1 MKKIVYWM
9 PRVLAIL
16 FTLFIMMFSLDVFDG
31 TSSLTDQL
39 IGFFMHNLP
48 VYGIILVIVLAWKKD
63 IIGMIGFALIAIG
76 LFMMVMGS
84 NQPSGSAVN
93 PAVFFISGPALLISL
108 LYGLSWSLHK
118 KH

>member
-1 MKKIVYWM
+1 MKKIIYWM

-16 FTLFIMMFSLDVFDG
+16 FTLFIMMFSLDVFEE
-31 TSSLTDQL
+31 TSSFIDQM

-48 VYGIILVIVLAWKKD
+48 AFGIILIIVLAWKKD

-76 LFMMVMGS
+76 LFLMVMS
-84 NQPSGSAVN
+84 SMPPEGSAVN

-108 LYGLSWSLHK
+108 LYGLSWKLNR
-118 KH
+118 

>member
-1 MKKIVYWM
+1 MKKIVYWT
-9 PRVLAIL
+9 PRVFAIL

-48 VYGIILVIVLAWKKD
+48 AYGIILIIVFAWKKD

-76 LFMMVMGS
+76 LFMLVNGTNTPDGS
-84 NQPSGSAVN
+84 MVN

-108 LYGLSWSLHK
+108 LYGLSWILHK

>member
-48 VYGIILVIVLAWKKD
+48 AYGVILVIVFAWKKD

-93 PAVFFISGPALLISL
+93 PAVFIVSGPALLISL
-108 LYGLSWSLHK
+108 LYGFSWILHK

>member
-16 FTLFIMMFSLDVFDG
+16 FTLFIMLFSLDVFDG
-31 TSSLTDQL
+31 TSSHTDQL
-39 IGFFMHNLP
+39 IGFFMHILP
-48 VYGIILVIVLAWKKD
+48 AYGIILVIVLAWKKD

-84 NQPSGSAVN
+84 NQPSSSAVN

-108 LYGLSWSLHK
+108 LYGFSWILNK

>member
-1 MKKIVYWM
+1 MKKIVYWT

-16 FTLFIMMFSLDVFDG
+16 FTLFIMMFSLDVFDA

-48 VYGIILVIVLAWKKD
+48 AYGIILVIVFAWKKD

-93 PAVFFISGPALLISL
+93 PAVFIVSGPALLISL
-108 LYGLSWSLHK
+108 LYGFSWILHK

>member
-1 MKKIVYWM
+1 MKKVVYWT

-31 TSSLTDQL
+31 TSSIVEQL
-39 IGFFMHNLP
+39 IGLFMHNLP
-48 VYGIILVIVLAWKKD
+48 AFGIILIIALSWKKD
-63 IIGMIGFALIAIG
+63 YIGIIGFAVIAIG
-76 LFMMVMGS
+76 LFLMVTRSM
-84 NQPSGSAVN
+84 PPEGSAIN

-108 LYGLSWSLHK
+108 FYGLSWIVHK

>member
-1 MKKIVYWM
+1 MKKIVYWT

-16 FTLFIMMFSLDVFDG
+16 FTLFIMMFSLDVFDA

-48 VYGIILVIVLAWKKD
+48 AYGIILVIVLAWKKD

-93 PAVFFISGPALLISL
+93 PAVFIVSGPALLISL
-108 LYGLSWSLHK
+108 LYGFSWILHK

>member
-39 IGFFMHNLP
+39 IGFFNLP
-48 VYGIILVIVLAWKKD
+48 AYGIILVIVLAWKKD

-108 LYGLSWSLHK
+108 LYGFSWILHK

>member
-1 MKKIVYWM
+1 MKKIVYWT

-16 FTLFIMMFSLDVFDG
+16 FTLFIMMFSLDVFNG

-48 VYGIILVIVLAWKKD
+48 AYGIILVIVLAWKKD

-93 PAVFFISGPALLISL
+93 PAVFIVSGPALLISL
-108 LYGLSWSLHK
+108 LYGFSWILHK

>member
-1 MKKIVYWM
+1 MKKIVYWT

-48 VYGIILVIVLAWKKD
+48 VYGISLVIVLAWKKD

-76 LFMMVMGS
+76 LFMMVMDS

-108 LYGLSWSLHK
+108 LYGFSWILHK

>member
-1 MKKIVYWM
+1 MKKIVYWT

-31 TSSLTDQL
+31 SSPLADQL

-48 VYGIILVIVLAWKKD
+48 AYGIILVIVFSWKKD

-84 NQPSGSAVN
+84 NQLSGSAVN
-93 PAVFFISGPALLISL
+93 PAVFIISGPALLISL
-108 LYGLSWSLHK
+108 LYGFSWILHK

>member
-1 MKKIVYWM
+1 MKKIVYWT
-9 PRVLAIL
+9 PRVLEIL

-31 TSSLTDQL
+31 TRSLTDQL

-48 VYGIILVIVLAWKKD
+48 ALGIILIIVLAWKKD

-108 LYGLSWSLHK
+108 LYGFSWILNK

>member
-1 MKKIVYWM
+1 MEKIVYWT
-9 PRVLAIL
+9 PRVLAIF

-48 VYGIILVIVLAWKKD
+48 AYGIILVIVLAWKKD

-108 LYGLSWSLHK
+108 LYGFSWILHK